1 MRRRRTVLPQGSPP
15 DGEEGEPV
23 VPSAPTAAPGRPIA
37 TPDRRLRV
45 FVSST
50 IEELAAE
57 RSAVRDAV
65 TRLRLT
71 PVLFELGA
79 RPHPPRDLYRAYLTQ
94 SDVFVGIYG
103 ERYGWI
109 APDMAISGLEDEFE
123 LSTGMPRLLYV
134 RRNAPTRES
143 RLAELITRMQ
153 AESGASTTPYEDA
166 ADLGERVADNLAVLL
181 TERFSATP
189 APPPGLAAGWLPTPA
204 TPLVDRTEEMALIT
218 ARLRDPAVRLV
229 TLTGPGGTG
238 KTRLALAAAEQL
250 VPERDAVWWIDLGPV
265 RDAAAVP
272 AAIAGAVGVTAE
284 GRRPLIDLVADRL
297 AGRRVLLVTD
307 NAEQVLGAVPDLG
320 RLLAHCPGTQL
331 LVTSRSVLRLRG
343 EHDVPLGPLA
353 VPPPGV
359 TSREA
364 ALASPAVALFEGR
377 ARQADPSFAV
387 TDEDAGAVGELVRRL
402 DGLPLAVELVA
413 ARVRTLPPA
422 AVLRRLDRTLDL
434 PAADVDTPDRQRTLR
449 ATIGWSH
456 DLLSE
461 AERALLARLSV
472 CAGGCTLDTAE
483 AIGQVDGDV
492 DVLETLSALVGHSLV
507 TPADVGEGELR
518 FRMLELVRTFA
529 AERLRERGEEQEIRR
544 RLAEH
549 LASVSAEAGE
559 GLSGPEHR
567 LWRARLEAETV
578 DLEASLR
585 WAIGQDRA
593 ELAVRIAAPLARWWW
608 AQGLLASMAELAEQ
622 TARLPSAAA
631 LPPDARGLL
640 LWARGAMRIAL
651 GRVEE
656 AAPLLQELVEDS
668 RARDDAWL
676 LGHAL
681 TVLAMTGPPDGPGMA
696 GLLADGVGALRRSGD
711 TWSVAYALLPLG
723 NMALLAGDLAAAT
736 ATHKKAL
743 ALSRSV
749 DDEHLIATALDQLAF
764 DALMAGDLD
773 LARERVVESAD
784 LHRRLRDQ
792 EGVAYALDVLA
803 GLALGR
809 GQAHVAARLA
819 GAADGARAALGV
831 AIWPLMQSL
840 ADQFAAALRQVL
852 GEEEAR
858 REGAAGAATGPWEAL
873 EEGLAA
879 VASV

>member
-1 MRRRRTVLPQGSPP
+1 
-15 DGEEGEPV
+15 V
-23 VPSAPTAAPGRPIA
+23 VPTAPAAAERPIA

-57 RSAVRDAV
+57 RQAVRDAV

-79 RPHPPRDLYRAYLTQ
+79 RPHPPRDLYRAYLMQ

-109 APDMAISGLEDEFE
+109 AADMAISGLEDEFE

-134 RRNAPTRES
+134 RRVAPARES
-143 RLAELITRMQ
+143 RLTDLIARMQ
-153 AESGASTTPYEDA
+153 AEGGASTTPYEDA
-166 ADLGERVADNLAVLL
+166 ADLGDRVADDLAVLL
-181 TERFSATP
+181 TERFAARSA
-189 APPPGLAAGWLPTPA
+189 APPGLAAGWLPTPA
-204 TPLVDRTEEMALIT
+204 TPLVDRTDELALVVG
-218 ARLRDPAVRLV
+218 LLQDPAVRLV

-238 KTRLALAAAEQL
+238 KTRLALAAAGQL
-250 VPERDAVWWIDLGPV
+250 VPQRDAVWWIDLGPV

-284 GRRPLIDLVADRL
+284 GRRPLIDQVADRL
-297 AGRRVLLVTD
+297 AGHRVLLVTD

-343 EHDVPLGPLA
+343 EHGVPLGPLA
-353 VPPPGV
+353 VPPPGATRRDV
-359 TSREA
+359 VQ
-364 ALASPAVALFEGR
+364 ASPAVALFESR

-387 TDEDAGAVGELVRRL
+387 TDDDAGAVAELVRRL

-422 AVLRRLDRTLDL
+422 TALRRLDRALDL
-434 PAADVDTPDRQRTLR
+434 SAADVDTPDRQRTLR
-449 ATIGWSH
+449 ATIAWSH

-461 AERALLARLSV
+461 AERALFARLSA

-483 AIGQVDGDV
+483 AIGQVAGDV
-492 DVLETLSALVGHSLV
+492 DVLETLSALVGQSLV
-507 TPADVGEGELR
+507 TPADAGEGELR
-518 FRMLELVRTFA
+518 FGMLELVRTFA
-529 AERLRERGEEQEIRR
+529 AERLRERDEEHQIRE

-549 LASVSAEAGE
+549 LATVSAEAGE
-559 GLSGPEHR
+559 GLSGPEHAV
-567 LWRARLEAETV
+567 WRARLEAETV

-585 WAIGQDRA
+585 WAIAEDRA

-608 AQGLLASMAELAEQ
+608 AQGLLAQMADLAEQ
-622 TARLPSAAA
+622 TARLPSAAT

-651 GRVEE
+651 GRVDE
-656 AAPLLQELVEDS
+656 AVPFLEELVADS
-668 RARDDAWL
+668 RTRDDPWL

-681 TVLAMTGPPDGPGMA
+681 TVLAMTRPPEDPGLTRRLTEGIA
-696 GLLADGVGALRRSGD
+696 GLRRSGD
-711 TWSVAYALLPLG
+711 TWSVAYALMPLG
-723 NMALLAGDLAAAT
+723 NVSLMEGDLAGAVAA
-736 ATHKKAL
+736 HEEAL
-743 ALSRSV
+743 ALARSV
-749 DDEHLIATALDQLAF
+749 DDEHLVATALDQLAF
-764 DALMAGDLD
+764 DALLGGDPD
-773 LARERVVESAD
+773 GARARVVESAA
-784 LHRRLRDQ
+784 LHRRVRDQ

-803 GLALGR
+803 GVALAQGR
-809 GQAHVAARLA
+809 PQVAARMA
-819 GAADGARAALGV
+819 GAADAARASLGV
-831 AIWPLMQSL
+831 AIWPLLQSL
-840 ADQFAAALRQVL
+840 ADSFATALRAAL

-858 REGAAGAATGPWEAL
+858 QENAAGAATGPWDAL
-873 EEGLAA
+873 DEGLATVREPVPPA
-879 VASV
+879 